1 MASSIQ
7 LTPSTPVS
15 FDLAQPAFY
24 DPAALEAELDRQF
37 TVCEGCRMCIN
48 YCDSFRTLLRRFD
61 DHEQDATALSAAETK
76 AVVDL
81 CFQCKLCYIN
91 CPYIP
96 PHQYALDIPRLFLR
110 VKAVETRQAGLGLR
124 EGVLARVDLV
134 GRLSSFA
141 APLVNAMNRFRPN
154 RILMEKVL
162 GVHRDR
168 KLPAFAAQTFADWW
182 RTRERTGR

>member
-1 MASSIQ
+1 MSAHIQ
-7 LTPSTPVS
+7 LVPTRAPSHDVTRPE
-15 FDLAQPAFY
+15 FY
-24 DPAALEAELDRQF
+24 DPAALQGEVDRQL

-61 DHEQDATALSAAETK
+61 EHEQDVTALSAAERK
-76 AVVDL
+76 EVVDL

-96 PHQYALDIPRLFLR
+96 PHQYALDVPRLFLR
-110 VKAVETRQAGLGLR
+110 VKAVEAKRRGLALR
-124 EGVLARVDLV
+124 ERVLARVDLV
-134 GRLSSFA
+134 GRLSALA

-154 RILMEKVL
+154 RILVEKVL

-168 KLPAFAAQTFADWW
+168 KLPPFAGETFAGWW
-182 RTRERTGR
+182 RARERRTR

>member
-1 MASSIQ
+1 MASGIQ
-7 LTPSTPVS
+7 LIPSQAPSYDITRPE
-15 FDLAQPAFY
+15 FY
-24 DPAALEAELDRQF
+24 DPAALKAELDRQL

-61 DHEQDATALSAAETK
+61 EREQDATALSAAETK
-76 AVVDL
+76 AVVEL

-96 PHQYALDIPRLFLR
+96 PHRYALDIPRLFLR
-110 VKAVETRQAGLGLR
+110 VKAVEAKRSGLALR
-124 EGVLARVDLV
+124 ERVLARVDLV
-134 GRLSSFA
+134 GRLSSLA

-154 RILMEKVL
+154 RVLVEKVL

-168 KLPAFAAQTFADWW
+168 KLPPFASETFADWW
-182 RTRERTGR
+182 RARERKAP